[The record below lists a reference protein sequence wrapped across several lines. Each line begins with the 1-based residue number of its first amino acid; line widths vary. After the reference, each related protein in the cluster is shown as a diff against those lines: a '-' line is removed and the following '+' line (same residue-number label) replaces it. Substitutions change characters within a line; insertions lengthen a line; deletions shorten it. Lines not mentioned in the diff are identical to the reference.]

1 MIAGSAV
8 ANYPP
13 AQQPTTDKIVLDQKE
28 APHAVLQDDY
38 SEVIKSIKQEIKKA
52 PPSELVTD
60 EQGDTFVITA
70 YDLSVSSCGKPI
82 GHPNYGK
89 TATGYSLAGQS
100 WHSARTISV
109 DPRVIPLGSKV
120 QIKFL
125 DPRHHKYNGVYT
137 ARDTGGG
144 VNGYHVDLFIGDFGE
159 DDSSSEIAY
168 AFGKTKA
175 EIVILE

>member
-13 AQQPTTDKIVLDQKE
+13 AQQPTTDKIVFDQKKV
-28 APHAVLQDDY
+28 PSFSLQDNS
-38 SEVIKSIKQEIKKA
+38 SEAIKAVKQEIKA
-52 PPSELVTD
+52 PSSELVTN
-60 EQGDTFVITA
+60 EQGDIFVVTA
-70 YDLSVSSCGKPI
+70 YDLSVASCGRPI
-82 GHPNYGK
+82 GHPSYGK

-109 DPRVIPLGSKV
+109 DPRVIPLGTKV

-125 DPRHHKYNGVYT
+125 DPRHQKYNGVYT

-144 VNGYHVDLFIGDFGE
+144 VKGYHVDFFIGDFGE

-168 AFGKTKA
+168 AFGRTKA
-175 EIVILE
+175 EIVLLR